1 MKNAVKSLFLIWLAT
16 IASPVFAEDLFA
28 NRDGL
33 EKMYISKNK
42 DRAYD
47 KNPVEYRYIYV
58 KETYTET
65 DNEKNSFA
73 DDVEKTKEQVEEK
86 QVEKEDL
93 PRLKRIYIAAYGG
106 YFYTKDDM
114 VFEDVKKCSGAYNQF
129 FCADEESNPINVE
142 YKDDYFLS
150 AAFGINSA
158 DMLRLELSYFRLG
171 KEIDMEGLNE
181 VNGVTQKY
189 ISGIDLRGGSI
200 NLYLDLVGDRRQPYF
215 AFVPYLMAGIGASQI
230 DLDDIVFTEASSSYT
245 ITGKEQ
251 RNKTVILGAGFTA
264 GLNNYISLDIGYRFY
279 NFGKIRTDVGMSD
292 GVNTYDVQLESDL
305 KAHIATIGLK
315 LQI

>member
-1 MKNAVKSLFLIWLAT
+1 MKNAVKSLVLIWLAT

-106 YFYTKDDM
+106 YFYT
-114 VFEDVKKCSGAYNQF
+114 
-129 FCADEESNPINVE
+129 
-142 YKDDYFLS
+142 
-150 AAFGINSA
+150 
-158 DMLRLELSYFRLG
+158 
-171 KEIDMEGLNE
+171 
-181 VNGVTQKY
+181 
-189 ISGIDLRGGSI
+189 
-200 NLYLDLVGDRRQPYF
+200 
-215 AFVPYLMAGIGASQI
+215 
-230 DLDDIVFTEASSSYT
+230 
-245 ITGKEQ
+245 
-251 RNKTVILGAGFTA
+251 
-264 GLNNYISLDIGYRFY
+264 
-279 NFGKIRTDVGMSD
+279 
-292 GVNTYDVQLESDL
+292 
-305 KAHIATIGLK
+305 
-315 LQI
+315 